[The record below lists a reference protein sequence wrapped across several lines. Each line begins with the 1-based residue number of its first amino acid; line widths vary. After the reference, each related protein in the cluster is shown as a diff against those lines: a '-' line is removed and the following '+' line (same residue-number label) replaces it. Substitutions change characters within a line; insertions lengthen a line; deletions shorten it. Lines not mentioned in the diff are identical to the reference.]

1 MNTYPQTEEQAF
13 TLGFRVMRLALA
25 ICGVALLAQGLLDWQ
40 FPMRHVAASATVG
53 ATHECT
59 MPADSADSRVTAN

>member
-1 MNTYPQTEEQAF
+1 MTTYPQTEEQAF

-40 FPMRHVAASATVG
+40 FPMKHLAASTTVG

-59 MPADSADSRVTAN
+59 MPADGEGSRVVAN